1 MQTSSKTQD
10 IEELQNL
17 YHKAFNA
24 YLCGIKKLI
33 NGYSLR
39 ELSRLYPSIEWA
51 HIRLA
56 SELKGIRPDDTAN
69 PHCLHVVRG
78 MTKREARLL
87 FMFLGKAN
95 TNPYLLRKAIREKK
109 RGTKLIKSKP
119 NSVMRSVW
127 LLQRKMKT
135 SDNEERIRLL
145 QLING
150 Q

>member
-1 MQTSSKTQD
+1 MQTSGNIQD
-10 IEELQNL
+10 IEALQSA
-17 YHKAFNA
+17 YHQAFNA

-39 ELSRLYPSIEWA
+39 ELARLYPSMEWA

-56 SELKGIRPDDTAN
+56 SELNGIRPDDTAN
-69 PHCLHVVRG
+69 PYCLHQLRG
-78 MTKREARLL
+78 LPRRQARLL
-87 FMFLGKAN
+87 FMSLGKAN
-95 TNPYLLRKAIREKK
+95 ANPSLLRKAIREKK
-109 RGTKLIKSKP
+109 KGTKLIKTKT